1 MMITDP
7 IADLLTRIRNAN
19 IMNYEKVLVPSSKLK
34 IKILEI
40 MKKEGFIKNFI
51 IKPTKDIKKTILI
64 QLKYNSL
71 KEKSI
76 LGLKRISRY
85 VSAKKIPRVLNG
97 LGIALISTS
106 QGILTDYEAISKKI
120 GGQVLAYIW

>member
-1 MMITDP
+1 MITDP